1 MKHWHET
8 RAVLDRL
15 AELRRAGRR
24 AALATVVRV
33 RGSAYRH
40 EGAKLLVAEDGST
53 VGNVSGG
60 CLEQDVREVALQVLG
75 SGTPELKS
83 YCSSSDEIA
92 AWDLGVG
99 CEGQVDVLVEPVV
112 TDRPRERA
120 LLDGREPFVVCT
132 LIDGKRETLKDS
144 LTVAGNGKRM
154 IVTRGEV
161 QGDLGRAELSG
172 AAAAQAREL
181 LGTEDSRVVEIA
193 GRAIFCDV
201 FLPPPELVICGA
213 GDDARPLARFAADIG
228 FRVVI
233 VDRRA
238 AYLTAERF
246 PTAAAL
252 VESRPEELLQRL
264 SPDAA
269 CYAVVMTHNF
279 ADDQGYLRALVGTP
293 APYIGM
299 LGPRQ
304 RTERMLQAL
313 GTGGGGP
320 GERDAARIYG
330 PVGLDVGTDGAEQV
344 ALSVIA
350 EILAVR
356 SGRRADSLRE
366 RQAPIHAATEWGGGR
381 GGPGPAR
388 RGHRACG
395 RRLAAHGAEQ
405 DAARAPRGV
414 AGAARGAARP
424 RGGTLACGDGA
435 GPRGGPPPRRARR
448 SPVRLRHQSRLHGP
462 DERVA
467 SPGLGT
473 ASRGHGRGGRAA
485 RRHGARD
492 PADARGARGG
502 GAARGGAA
510 LRLPLR
516 RRHRAAASVPPLP
529 VRGAH
534 GVDRGGLRQGRGA
547 AAQGR
552 SRLPRLAVGGAHGRG
567 HSGGLHGGA
576 GAHRAGVAAAESPRA
591 SSAAKSRSSEIPTS
605 DTTQYAYSGVVQCST
620 W

>member
-15 AELRRAGRR
+15 AQLRRAGRR

-75 SGTPELKS
+75 SGTLQLKS

-112 TDRPRERA
+112 ADRPRERA

-132 LIDGKRETLKDS
+132 VIKPGKGEGGGGKRL
-144 LTVAGNGKRM
+144 
-154 IVTRGEV
+154 IVTRDTVE
-161 QGDLGRAELSG
+161 GDLGSPLLNRG
-172 AAAAQAREL
+172 ATARAREL
-181 LGTEDSRVVEIA
+181 LGTDESGVREIA
-193 GRAIFCDV
+193 GSAVFCDV

-213 GDDARPLARFAADIG
+213 GDDAGPLARVAADIG

-313 GTGGGGP
+313 GTAGAL

-330 PVGLDVGTDGAEQV
+330 PVWLDVGTDGAEQV

-366 RQAPIHAATEWGGGR
+366 RQDPIHAATE
-381 GGPGPAR
+381 
-388 RGHRACG
+388 
-395 RRLAAHGAEQ
+395 
-405 DAARAPRGV
+405 
-414 AGAARGAARP
+414 
-424 RGGTLACGDGA
+424 
-435 GPRGGPPPRRARR
+435 
-448 SPVRLRHQSRLHGP
+448 
-462 DERVA
+462 
-467 SPGLGT
+467 
-473 ASRGHGRGGRAA
+473 
-485 RRHGARD
+485 
-492 PADARGARGG
+492 
-502 GAARGGAA
+502 
-510 LRLPLR
+510 
-516 RRHRAAASVPPLP
+516 
-529 VRGAH
+529 
-534 GVDRGGLRQGRGA
+534 
-547 AAQGR
+547 
-552 SRLPRLAVGGAHGRG
+552 
-567 HSGGLHGGA
+567 
-576 GAHRAGVAAAESPRA
+576 
-591 SSAAKSRSSEIPTS
+591 
-605 DTTQYAYSGVVQCST
+605 
-620 W
+620 